1 MSEITLTVRQF
12 PLHIDPAGP
21 CREEELGDVEYTWRL
36 PIANTALVLVDCW
49 DLHQIT
55 SHLERA
61 TVTIEQR
68 LVPTLA
74 ACRRAGITVIHAP
87 SPQTAR
93 KYPQWTR
100 YAGDETLFD
109 QERPEPDWPP
119 RAFRRRQGA
128 YAQFAPPAQV
138 FFPYTEH
145 DKQARRIISCLEP
158 LPDEYVV
165 ASGEQLHR
173 LCRAR
178 RLLHLIYCGF
188 AANICVLN
196 RDYGIVAMAQERG
209 YNVILLRDGTNAIEN
224 SDTLAE
230 ETMLLASV
238 RRVETLY
245 GSTTTCA
252 ALIQACEEVG

>member
-1 MSEITLTVRQF
+1 MSEIVLPVRQF
-12 PLHIDPAGP
+12 PLHINPTGP
-21 CREEELGDVEYTWRL
+21 CREEELGYVERTWSL
-36 PIANTALVLVDCW
+36 PLGQTALVLVDCW
-49 DLHQIT
+49 DLHHIT

-61 TVTIEQR
+61 TATIEQR
-68 LVPTLA
+68 LVPALA

-100 YAGDETLFD
+100 YAGDETVFG

-119 RAFRRRQGA
+119 RPFRRRQGA

-138 FFPYTEH
+138 FFPYTERL
-145 DKQARRIISCLEP
+145 KRERRIIACLEP
-158 LPDEYVV
+158 LPGEWVI
-165 ASGEQLHR
+165 ATGEQLHR

-224 SDTLAE
+224 ADTLAD
-230 ETMLLASV
+230 ETILLASV

-252 ALIQACEEVG
+252 DLITACEGSG